1 MKTNSIV
8 LATLGVALLFLTSC
22 LGKNNPDYSNYYTGI
37 VTVKTNPTTKAVYLQ
52 LNEKTTLLP
61 TNLKEHPSKGKEVRA
76 LVNYKDDKKAPH
88 EGYTKAVHVL
98 GLKEILTKNMV
109 PSKEDN
115 DAAYG
120 KDPIGLGKEQCL
132 IEDGY
137 LTIIFAARYG
147 DSKKPHE
154 INLVSGVDPKD
165 PYTLE
170 LRHNAKGDTNA
181 RTIARAYAAFSLK
194 DLPDTKG
201 EKKSLKIRFVTETG
215 SQTINLDYVSGKKAD
230 PKAALP
236 ANRSIGDIV
245 VE

>member
-1 MKTNSIV
+1 MRTNSFV

-22 LGKNNPDYSNYYTGI
+22 LGKNNPDYSNYYAGI
-37 VTVKTNPTTKAVYLQ
+37 VTVKTNPATKEVYLQ

-61 TNLKEHPSKGKEVRA
+61 TNIKEHPFKGKEVRA

-88 EGYTKAVHVL
+88 KGYTKAVHVL
-98 GLKEILTKNMV
+98 GIRGILTKDMV
-109 PSKEDN
+109 PSKDNN

-120 KDPIGLGKEQCL
+120 KDPIGLGKNQCL

-137 LTIIFAARYG
+137 LTIFFSARYG

-154 INLVSGVDPKD
+154 VNLVSGVDPND

-170 LRHNAKGDTNA
+170 LRHDAKGDTNV
-181 RTIARAYAAFSLK
+181 RTEARAYAAFSLK
-194 DLPDTKG
+194 NLPSTNG
-201 EKKSLKIRFVTETG
+201 EKKMLKIRFITETG
-215 SQTINLDYVSGKKAD
+215 SQTINLEYVSGKKTDA
-230 PKAALP
+230 KVALP
-236 ANRSIGDIV
+236 VSLDVEGLV